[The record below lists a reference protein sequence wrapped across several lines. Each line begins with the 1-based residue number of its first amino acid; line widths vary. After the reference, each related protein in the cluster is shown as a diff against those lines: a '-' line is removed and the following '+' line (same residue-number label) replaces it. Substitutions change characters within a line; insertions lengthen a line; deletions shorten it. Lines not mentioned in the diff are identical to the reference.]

1 MPKNNKLINSLAA
14 VAARNREANM
24 RAASERD
31 LPQIYSAIALALWN
45 MLALPDEEKAD
56 AIEDIFAESQKIWEE
71 SWENGEDMVEKCK
84 DLTGID
90 IMAE

>member
-1 MPKNNKLINSLAA
+1 MPKNNKLINSLAMI
-14 VAARNREANM
+14 AARNRAENIK
-24 RAASERD
+24 AASERD
-31 LPQIYSAIALALWN
+31 VPQIYAALAISLWN
-45 MLALPDEEKAD
+45 LLGMPDEEKAD
-56 AIEDIFAESQKIWEE
+56 AIEDIFAESQKIWQE